1 MENAPEL
8 KLISRIGI
16 GLDNVDLKSAKD
28 LGIKVSYTPDAPA
41 PAVSEL
47 TIGLMIS
54 IMRSIQIANMNMH
67 QGNWNRF
74 FGRRFEDLTIGIIGL
89 GRIGKRV
96 LEHLNG
102 FKCREILLSDLIE
115 DHDIASNR
123 NIRWV
128 DKETIYSHSDL
139 ITLHIPL
146 NSSTHNLIG
155 SKEIAMMKDDVMLV
169 NTSRGGIIDEIE
181 LYNGLKKGKI
191 ASAAIDVFEKE
202 PYEGNLSTLDNCLI
216 TSHMGS
222 MTEDC
227 RSRMEVEATE
237 EAARFIKGEKLELAV
252 PKDEY
257 EDL

>member
-1 MENAPEL
+1 
-8 KLISRIGI
+8 
-16 GLDNVDLKSAKD
+16 
-28 LGIKVSYTPDAPA
+28 
-41 PAVSEL
+41 
-47 TIGLMIS
+47 
-54 IMRSIQIANMNMH
+54 
-67 QGNWNRF
+67 
-74 FGRRFEDLTIGIIGL
+74 
-89 GRIGKRV
+89 
-96 LEHLNG
+96 
-102 FKCREILLSDLIE
+102 
-115 DHDIASNR
+115 
-123 NIRWV
+123 
-128 DKETIYSHSDL
+128 
-139 ITLHIPL
+139 
-146 NSSTHNLIG
+146 
-155 SKEIAMMKDDVMLV
+155 MMKDDVMLV